1 MHINVR
7 KLVSHGI
14 HGCVRVYVCER
25 ALGGKPRGKCK
36 FSRRRVFATLLVC
49 SSWHLHW
56 CCLRPESDSP
66 AQPRQEGTTAAM
78 TATQTSQSNWR
89 IPDLLAMK
97 RDGLAYSEDQIAFLV
112 RSVSDRS
119 MDDCQLGALLM
130 AVKLQDMTDAET
142 IALTKGMRDSGSVF
156 SWPKDW
162 RVVDKHSTGGVGD
175 KVSLA
180 LAPALAACGFK
191 VPMISGRGLEHTG
204 GTLDKLESIPGFKV
218 SLTEA
223 EMKKALEEVGCCI
236 VGQTADIVP
245 ADRRMYAARDVTS
258 TVKSVPLI
266 VSSIISK
273 KAAETVS
280 GLVLD
285 VKFGGGAFMK
295 TQEEAGA
302 LAKKMVDVANGVGMA
317 TTALLT
323 TMDVPLGRAIG
334 NALEVRESLEC
345 LRGNGPE
352 DLEELVTYL
361 GGELLLSAGAAS
373 TLEEA
378 RQKLAKTLRDGSART
393 AFCNMIQKQGVTKSV
408 AEALCGD
415 VPDYSHLPSS
425 VHVTAIKAA
434 SSGVLVGMD
443 AMAMAKISLQLGA
456 GRNKVG
462 DPINYSVGIMLVKVV
477 GESVKEGETW
487 AELHH
492 DSPLPPSLLQKMQG
506 AVTIKASAEAR
517 KPSRVA
523 ARVV

>member
-1 MHINVR
+1 MFVSSYLMESTGVCVCTSAREH
-7 KLVSHGI
+7 LVGSLEGSASSVAAESSQRYLCAPPGI
-14 HGCVRVYVCER
+14 
-25 ALGGKPRGKCK
+25 
-36 FSRRRVFATLLVC
+36 ST
-49 SSWHLHW
+49 
-56 CCLRPESDSP
+56 
-66 AQPRQEGTTAAM
+66 
-78 TATQTSQSNWR
+78 
-89 IPDLLAMK
+89 
-97 RDGLAYSEDQIAFLV
+97 
-112 RSVSDRS
+112 
-119 MDDCQLGALLM
+119 GALLM